1 MVPLELK
8 APMGRD
14 RDTEAGTESTTS
26 PRMGVNPSR
35 LPPQPM
41 FNVKEFSVF
50 LERWQR
56 WTHLAG
62 IDSLDEQAQ
71 RVWFLGAMEE
81 TVLTVVE
88 AVFKRTTGVTELFI
102 ETGKVFPTYVSD
114 FTLRGE
120 IGAIPTLSG
129 PPSMEDI
136 EILVLRLETIWSR
149 MSEGAVSD
157 QDRMF
162 TLVSKLPEMTWSKLK
177 ETAEMRKRLVGYA
190 SLKEAVRT
198 LV

>member
-1 MVPLELK
+1 MDQDIVVQLAAFSSLVGRLAHQMEEMKIQTAETATVVSTITGSTLLEPKMVPLELK

-14 RDTEAGTESTTS
+14 RDTEAGTERTTS
-26 PRMGVNPSR
+26 PSMGVKPSR
-35 LPPQPM
+35 LPPQPL
-41 FNVKEFSVF
+41 FNGKEFNVF

-88 AVFKRTTGVTELFI
+88 AVFKKTTGVTELFI
-102 ETGKVFPTYVSD
+102 ETGKVFPIYVSD

-120 IGAIPTLSG
+120 IGAIPQLSW
-129 PPSMEDI
+129 PPSMVDI
-136 EILVLRLETIWSR
+136 
-149 MSEGAVSD
+149 
-157 QDRMF
+157 
-162 TLVSKLPEMTWSKLK
+162 
-177 ETAEMRKRLVGYA
+177 
-190 SLKEAVRT
+190 
-198 LV
+198 